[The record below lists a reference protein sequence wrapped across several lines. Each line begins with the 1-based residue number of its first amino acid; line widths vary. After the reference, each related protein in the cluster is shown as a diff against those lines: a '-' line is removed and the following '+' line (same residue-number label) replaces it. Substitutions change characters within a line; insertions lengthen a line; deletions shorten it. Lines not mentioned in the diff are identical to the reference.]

1 MERQVAVM
9 WAMQNG
15 FLDPVPVDRVKE
27 FQTKLQDYLET
38 RKGTLLA
45 TIRDKKELDADLEA
59 NLQSALEEFVAT
71 KPVG

>member
-1 MERQVAVM
+1 M

-38 RKGTLLA
+38 RKEALLA
-45 TIRDKKELDADLEA
+45 TIRDRKELNADLEA
-59 NLQSALEEFVAT
+59 NLKSALEEFVAT
-71 KPVG
+71 RPVG

>member
-1 MERQVAVM
+1 M

-27 FQTKLQDYLET
+27 FQTKLLDYLET
-38 RKGTLLA
+38 RKETLLA
-45 TIRDKKELDADLEA
+45 TIRDKKELDKDLEA
-59 NLQSALEEFVAT
+59 NLKSALEEFVAT